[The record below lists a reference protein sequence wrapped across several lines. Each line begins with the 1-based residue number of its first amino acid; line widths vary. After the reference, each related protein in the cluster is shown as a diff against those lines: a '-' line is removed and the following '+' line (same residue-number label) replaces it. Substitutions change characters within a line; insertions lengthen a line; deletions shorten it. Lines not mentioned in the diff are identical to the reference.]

1 VSWAGRAPS
10 QQDGKP
16 ARLPRDTASILNSQI
31 TEMLKEMDNASKQ
44 AGKSDLEMLRA
55 QLELERVAL
64 ERERERTNIRKKH
77 RYTAELFGILQNFF
91 LSVTFQV
98 LQCYIFLQS
107 VTFLVLSVTI
117 WLTVLLFKFCSVTFS
132 SKTYQ
137 VLLLKSKV
145 LLFWR

>member
-1 VSWAGRAPS
+1 
-10 QQDGKP
+10 
-16 ARLPRDTASILNSQI
+16 
-31 TEMLKEMDNASKQ
+31 MDNASKQ